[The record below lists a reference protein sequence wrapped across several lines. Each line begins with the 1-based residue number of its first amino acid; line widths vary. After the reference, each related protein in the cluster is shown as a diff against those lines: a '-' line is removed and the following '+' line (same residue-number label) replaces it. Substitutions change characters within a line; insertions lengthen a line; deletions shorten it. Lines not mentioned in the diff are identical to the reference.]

1 MSSGFEVSGGS
12 KAAAFLREL
21 RLNLDEADS
30 VDIGFFP
37 EDIHPKN
44 NIPVA
49 SVAYMNEMGDPLNT
63 FEGHSAPIPPRP
75 FMRQTI
81 AENVDQWGQAFY
93 SGLKA
98 VQYHSDPALK
108 GLGSLIQM
116 QIRNSIF
123 NWSSP
128 MNSPLTIK
136 LKGFNDPLVETGF
149 MADHVKVKVH
159 EK

>member
-1 MSSGFEVSGGS
+1 MSSSFEVSGGD
-12 KAAAFLREL
+12 KATHFLKEL
-21 RLNLDEADS
+21 RLNLTEASS
-30 VDIGFFP
+30 VEIGFFP

-49 SVAYMNEMGDPLNT
+49 SVAYMNEKGDPLNT
-63 FEGHSAPIPPRP
+63 FEGHPAPIPPRP
-75 FMRQTI
+75 FMYQTTV
-81 AENVDQWGQAFY
+81 EHSKEWGQAFY

-98 VQYHSDPALK
+98 VKYHSAPALD

-123 NWSSP
+123 NWTAP
-128 MNSPLTIK
+128 MNTRTTEK

-149 MADHVKVKVH
+149 MADSVKVKVQ
-159 EK
+159 E

>member
-1 MSSGFEVSGGS
+1 MSSGFEVSGGDN
-12 KAAAFLREL
+12 AAHFLKEL
-21 RLNLDEADS
+21 RLNLTEASS
-30 VDIGFFP
+30 VEIGFFP

-63 FEGHSAPIPPRP
+63 FEGHPAPIPPRP
-75 FMRQTI
+75 FMRQTE
-81 AENVDQWGQAFY
+81 AENVKQWGQAFY

-98 VQYHSDPALK
+98 VKYHSAPALD

-128 MNSPLTIK
+128 MNSPVTVK

-149 MADHVKVKVH
+149 MADSVKVKVQ
-159 EK
+159 E

>member
-1 MSSGFEVSGGS
+1 MSSGFEVSGGK
-12 KAAAFLREL
+12 KAAAFLNEL
-21 RLNLDEADS
+21 RLNLTEATA
-30 VDIGFFP
+30 VDVGFFP

-44 NIPVA
+44 NIPAA
-49 SVAYMNEMGDPLNT
+49 SVAYANEKGDPLNT
-63 FEGHSAPIPPRP
+63 FEGHPAPIPPRP
-75 FMRQTI
+75 FMYQT
-81 AENVDQWGQAFY
+81 EVDNSPQWGKAFY

-98 VQYHSDPALK
+98 VKYHASPALN

-128 MNSPLTIK
+128 MNSPVTIK

-149 MADHVKVKVH
+149 MADSVKVKVQ
-159 EK
+159 E